1 MDDLVHIYLREIGR
15 VPLLS
20 YEQEIVYSKQ
30 VQQMMNLLEAKE
42 YLAEKIRR
50 EPTQQEWAAQVQL
63 SEVKL
68 NEILQQGQCAKQKMV
83 EGNLR
88 LVVMVAKQYQKRH
101 LEFLDLLQEGNI
113 GLHRAVERFDPTR
126 GYKFSSYAYW
136 WIRQAITRAI
146 ADKGRTIRL
155 PMHVIEKLHKIKNAQ
170 YQLWQQLGRAPTVSE
185 LATKLELTSTQ
196 VRECLERVRLPL
208 SLNLRVGDNQDTELS
223 ELLENMAAT
232 PEDVVVESSLSND
245 LERLISELTP
255 QQQEVLA
262 LRFGLRDGQ
271 GLTLAKIGARLNI
284 SRERVRQ
291 VESQALKQ
299 LRRNE
304 AMLHDYFIG
313 SH

>member
-42 YLAEKIRR
+42 DLAEKIRR
-50 EPTQQEWAAQVQL
+50 EPTLQEWAAQVQL

-68 NEILQQGQCAKQKMV
+68 NETLQQGQCAKQKMV

-185 LATKLELTSTQ
+185 LAAKLELTSTQ

-245 LERLISELTP
+245 LERLISELNP

-291 VESQALKQ
+291 VENQALKQ

-304 AMLHDYFIG
+304 AMLQDYFIG